1 MASDIIK
8 FRETKEFKEIMR
20 EAENLISTDN
30 KSDLIRILVT
40 LGLERLKDSF
50 KSIQSVTQPLKMSET
65 ENIASSIK
73 IFLLKEKKQQIKEL
87 R

>member
-20 EAENLISTDN
+20 EAESLISTNN

-73 IFLLKEKKQQIKEL
+73 IYLLKEKKQQIKEL

>member
-1 MASDIIK
+1 MASDIVK
-8 FRETKEFKEIMR
+8 FRETKEFKAIMR
-20 EAENLISTDN
+20 EAETLISTDN
-30 KSDLIRILVT
+30 KSDLIRILIT

-73 IFLLKEKKQQIKEL
+73 IFLLKEKKEQIKEL